1 MLKPSILT
9 LDRPPHNLAG
19 WKDPEGYWIAADTWM
34 KEIHAGVDGK
44 AAARV
49 LRDAKLLVFDAQNE
63 GSRLTRKGPRSIGRV
78 RCYYVRKAVVGTE
91 QGI

>member
-1 MLKPSILT
+1 
-9 LDRPPHNLAG
+9 
-19 WKDPEGYWIAADTWM
+19 
-34 KEIHAGVDGK
+34 VDGK